1 MASPLALLG
10 STTQPRTSN
19 QLSIL
24 SINLGGLTA
33 EGYEE
38 FCQWLDQPE
47 TVRNLDVICVQETW
61 RLSSDYLLPNWA
73 WVSSGSKPLSGQGVA
88 VLVNKT
94 YADPALIRTKEV
106 RVGRILQVQIPAK
119 ADRQGRVLNVISV
132 CVPSKVSESRY
143 VYEKREACWQALNQ
157 LLHSVPSRHFLCVA
171 GDFNTDLQAESPIVG
186 TTFRHKGGAQDQDK
200 FQALLRT
207 HRLHALNTW
216 TREATY
222 VEPGGNASRV
232 DFIVARARQAKG
244 HHCRVLPQLH
254 FASWRQGARHL
265 AVAGYVDM
273 KGWTAQSNN
282 STPQIKLD
290 REALARA
297 CIPGQEQ
304 AVLQRAYTQVQ
315 RRFTPDLPPD
325 EAEAELIHLC
335 RSTFPALEAGPHQRP
350 WQLQSS
356 KRDVGK
362 VWELRRACHVFLFSR
377 MFYQSGCLLHFGSK
391 RVVQAK
397 NLKYGNMCGN
407 MC

>member
-1 MASPLALLG
+1 MQRSTVENTWPQLWPGNELISELAIGSQRQGRRAKPGIEGVCAMLSSWVLSTGPPERVLTPNKAHRRNNHPQLSPWPPLLR

-47 TVRNLDVICVQETW
+47 TVRNIDVVCVQETW

-88 VLVNKT
+88 VLVNKA
-94 YADPALIRTKEV
+94 YADPALICTKEV

-119 ADRQGRVLNVISV
+119 ADRQGRVLNVVSV
-132 CVPSKVSESRY
+132 YMHSKVSESRH

-171 GDFNTDLQAESPIVG
+171 GDFNTDLLAESPIVG
-186 TTFRHKGGAQDQDK
+186 TTFRHKGVAQDQGK

-232 DFIVARARQAKG
+232 DFIMARARQAKG
-244 HHCRVLPQLH
+244 HQ
-254 FASWRQGARHL
+254 W
-265 AVAGYVDM
+265 
-273 KGWTAQSNN
+273 
-282 STPQIKLD
+282 
-290 REALARA
+290 
-297 CIPGQEQ
+297 
-304 AVLQRAYTQVQ
+304 
-315 RRFTPDLPPD
+315 
-325 EAEAELIHLC
+325 
-335 RSTFPALEAGPHQRP
+335 
-350 WQLQSS
+350 
-356 KRDVGK
+356 
-362 VWELRRACHVFLFSR
+362 
-377 MFYQSGCLLHFGSK
+377 
-391 RVVQAK
+391 
-397 NLKYGNMCGN
+397 
-407 MC
+407 